1 MKEGFKLL
9 QRVLLEK
16 DTSIIGDE
24 AGSVYALPLFRSS
37 AMANYPLPGALI
49 EQRRLMPLF

>member
-9 QRVLLEK
+9 QRVLSEK
-16 DTSIIGDE
+16 DTSIIGDQ
-24 AGSVYALPLFRSS
+24 AGSVYALLRKYQRDGKLS
-37 AMANYPLPGALI
+37 GTLI